1 MLRKAYTPARL
12 FTESILF
19 LLMGSLMLLHPEK
32 TLVLALDVLRWLLP
46 AGGIIN
52 LTEWLLHGRQKRI
65 ALVKGVALLAGG
77 LTLMLWPRAMGISIS
92 LVFGLWMALNCLC
105 KLIYAIQLQADGER
119 GWLANLLAGIMHGL
133 FAALLLAYPLWS
145 MLPLTL
151 LLGLYSLGYGL
162 FTLGDAVREL
172 LGTDIKGRSV
182 RQRIRIAPPILL
194 TALIPQW
201 LLRMLNDPDEAEETS
216 RWTRRETNDRH
227 AKRDLE
233 IFFHLSKDTAM
244 GMGHVDIALGEQVY
258 AYGCYDASS
267 NRLFGL
273 ISDGVLVMAQRE
285 PYIAY
290 CLDHEKKKLISFGVS
305 LDQAQRES
313 VRAAAERF
321 MAGST
326 LWTPPEESPQA
337 DFARTTGA
345 TFHKL
350 RKGPFQTYNALKTN
364 CVALADILCGAS
376 GLDLMNLQGIITP
389 GTYYAF
395 LDRQFLRRNSIV
407 ISRTVYK

>member
-12 FTESILF
+12 FIQSLLFF
-19 LLMGSLMLLHPEK
+19 LLGVLMLLRPEK
-32 TLVLALDVLRWLLP
+32 TLSLAIDALCWLLP
-46 AGGIIN
+46 AGGIMN
-52 LTEWLLHGRQKRI
+52 LAEWLLHRRQKRV
-65 ALVKGVALLAGG
+65 ALLKGAALLAGG
-77 LTLMLWPRAMGISIS
+77 LMLIFWPRAMGISIS
-92 LVFGLWMALNCLC
+92 LVFGLWMVLNCLC
-105 KLIYAIQLQADGER
+105 KLLYAVQLRGDGQR
-119 GWLANLLAGIMHGL
+119 GWVANLLAGIMHGL

-151 LLGLYSLGYGL
+151 LLGLYSLSYGL

-172 LGTDIKGRSV
+172 LGTDVKGRSV
-182 RQRIRIAPPILL
+182 RQRIRISPPVLL

-201 LLRMLNDPDEAEETS
+201 LLRMLNDPDEAEETA
-216 RWTRRETNDRH
+216 RWTRRETND
-227 AKRDLE
+227 ANAQPDLE

-267 NRLFGL
+267 NRLFGI
-273 ISDGVLVMAQRE
+273 ISDGVLVTAQRE
-285 PYIAY
+285 QYIAY
-290 CLDHEKKKLISFGVS
+290 CLDNEKKKLISFGVS
-305 LDQAQRES
+305 LDRAQRES

-321 MAGST
+321 MADSEAWVPPAGSI
-326 LWTPPEESPQA
+326 Q
-337 DFARTTGA
+337 DGFARATGA

-350 RKGPFQTYNALKTN
+350 RKGPFQTYNVLKTN

-395 LDRQFLRRNSIV
+395 LNRQFLRRNSIV
-407 ISRTVYK
+407 ISRKVYR

>member
-1 MLRKAYTPARL
+1 
-12 FTESILF
+12 
-19 LLMGSLMLLHPEK
+19 
-32 TLVLALDVLRWLLP
+32 
-46 AGGIIN
+46 
-52 LTEWLLHGRQKRI
+52 
-65 ALVKGVALLAGG
+65 
-77 LTLMLWPRAMGISIS
+77 
-92 LVFGLWMALNCLC
+92 
-105 KLIYAIQLQADGER
+105 
-119 GWLANLLAGIMHGL
+119 MHGL
-133 FAALLLAYPLWS
+133 FGALLLAYPLWS

-273 ISDGVLVMAQRE
+273 ISDGVLVMAKRE

-337 DFARTTGA
+337 DFARATGA